1 MRRVFVLVVSAA
13 LSTALATKAQTP
25 PNPEPLVLQ
34 FARILPAVAST
45 PGAGGSFF
53 KTSLQLFNP
62 YAAPLSGKLVFHP
75 FGVQGSNADPSMSF
89 NLSSGQSVAYD
100 DVVVAMGQAGLGTLD
115 INVPNAS
122 APPIIVARVFNDGG
136 DSGTSGFTEEAVGPS
151 ESGSGSRVLK
161 PNTVGYLV
169 VPPDLTAFRFN
180 IGIRTLAAGVSVSIF
195 VQNADGN
202 ATFFTQKS
210 IGANMIVQQ
219 EGSAFL
225 GTPLPPGGT
234 LRLQVQAG
242 AAIIYGA
249 TADNT
254 TQDPSLQYARVTP

>member
-1 MRRVFVLVVSAA
+1 MRRVYMLVVSSA
-13 LSTALATKAQTP
+13 LATALAARAQTQP
-25 PNPEPLVLQ
+25 DSEELVLQ

-45 PGAGGSFF
+45 PGVGGSFF

-62 YAAPLSGKLVFHP
+62 YSTPLAGKLVFHP
-75 FGVQGSNADPSMSF
+75 FGVQGTTSDPSLSF
-89 NLSSGQSVAYD
+89 NLTAGQSVSYD
-100 DVVVAMGQAGLGTLD
+100 DFVVAMGQSGLGTLD

-122 APPIIVARVFNDGG
+122 APPLILARVFNDGG
-136 DSGTSGFTEEAVGPS
+136 DAGTSGFTEEAVGPT

-161 PNTVGYLV
+161 PNTIGFLL
-169 VPPDLTAFRFN
+169 VPPDLSAFRFN
-180 IGIRTLAAGVSVSIF
+180 IGVRTLAAGVSLSIF
-195 VQNADGN
+195 VQDADGN

-210 IGANMIVQQ
+210 LGPNMIVQQ

-242 AAIIYGA
+242 AAVIYGA
-249 TADNT
+249 TADNI

>member
-1 MRRVFVLVVSAA
+1 MRRVYTLVVSAA
-13 LSTALATKAQTP
+13 LATALAAQAQTQ
-25 PNPEPLVLQ
+25 PESGELALQ

-62 YAAPLSGKLVFHP
+62 YATPLAGKLVFHP
-75 FGVQGSNADPSMSF
+75 FGTVGSNTDPSMDF
-89 NLSSGQSVAYD
+89 NLTAGQSVSYD

-115 INVPNAS
+115 VNVPNAS
-122 APPIIVARVFNDGG
+122 APPIIVARVFNDAGT
-136 DSGTSGFTEEAVGPS
+136 SGTSGFTEEAVGPS

-161 PNTVGYLV
+161 PNTTAYLV

-180 IGIRTLAAGVSVSIF
+180 IGIRTLAAGVSMSIF
-195 VQNADGN
+195 VQDAEGD
-202 ATFFTQKS
+202 AIFFTQKS
-210 IGANMIVQQ
+210 YGQNMVFQQ
-219 EGSAFL
+219 DGSAL
-225 GTPLPPGGT
+225 VGTPLPPGGS
-234 LRLQVQAG
+234 LRIQVQAG
-242 AAIIYGA
+242 AAIVYGA

>member
-1 MRRVFVLVVSAA
+1 MRRVYMLVVSSA
-13 LSTALATKAQTP
+13 LATALAAQAQTQP
-25 PNPEPLVLQ
+25 DSEELVLQ
-34 FARILPAVAST
+34 FARVLPAVAST

-62 YAAPLSGKLVFHP
+62 YTAPLSGKLVFHP
-75 FGVQGSNADPSMSF
+75 FGVAGTNTDPSMDF
-89 NLSSGQSVAYD
+89 ALTPGQSVAYD

-122 APPIIVARVFNDGG
+122 APPIVVARVFNDGG
-136 DSGTSGFTEEAVGPS
+136 NEGTSGFTEEAVSPS

-161 PNTVGYLV
+161 ANTTGYLV
-169 VPPDLTAFRFN
+169 IPPDLSAFRFN
-180 IGIRTLAAGVSVSIF
+180 IGVRTFATGVSVSIYL
-195 VQNADGN
+195 VDPDGN
-202 ATFFTQKS
+202 SIFFTQKRWD
-210 IGANMIVQQ
+210 ANTFFQQ
-219 EGSAFL
+219 EGSALL
-225 GTPLPPGGT
+225 GRALPPGGT

-242 AAIIYGA
+242 TAVFYGA